1 MKKNVGMLVA
11 ALACALVAILCVI
24 CPAQRLYTLR
34 GEIYIVSYE
43 DDMTVILDENGN
55 TWGLHGTEVPVR
67 GTPVILTMNSM
78 NTNTI
83 VDDSIVKFEV
93 AR

>member
-11 ALACALVAILCVI
+11 ALICAFIAILCVI

-34 GEIYIVSYE
+34 GEIYIVSYK

-55 TWGLHGTEVPVR
+55 TWGLYGTEVPPR